1 MSKDRIMRI
10 IVVITSFFAGAA
22 YFFKY
27 VSESSIVKGFN
38 STFGGLGALFGVDV
52 PDADFSSGLF
62 SVLDDGLMGWLLL
75 IPCCIVP
82 LVLLLLTVIFN
93 IVNLVNGKLKKASN
107 IIAIIACVLT
117 FDAAWAN
124 CAYLIIRPA
133 IGPGIMLWIQ
143 LVLVIVCLVLSSI
156 LCHWTRKGRIGQ
168 IRTTPLSPKD
178 VAIIGLRGGAGGQ
191 VFMLNDDECVSIGR
205 DPQQCNIIVPGSSA
219 NVSRKHCVIHYDFDR
234 SAYMVMDTS
243 SNGTFV
249 YENGQKKRLPLGVEV
264 PVAAGNVIMLGDEL
278 TTFRLN

>member
-1 MSKDRIMRI
+1 MSKDKIMRI

-27 VSESSIVKGFN
+27 VSESAAVKAGNSILAGL
-38 STFGGLGALFGVDV
+38 GGLFEETA
-52 PDADFSSGLF
+52 PQASFSSGLF

-82 LVLLLLTVIFN
+82 LILLLLTAIFN

-107 IIAIIACVLT
+107 IIAIVASVITFLT
-117 FDAAWAN
+117 IWVNFI
-124 CAYLIIRPA
+124 YLVVRPV
-133 IGPGIMLWIQ
+133 IGPGFMLWIQ
-143 LVLVIVCLVLSSI
+143 LVLVIVCLILSSI
-156 LCHWTRKGRIGQ
+156 LCHWTRKGKIGQ
-168 IRTTPLSPKD
+168 NGTTPLSPKD

-191 VFMLNDDECVSIGR
+191 VFMLNDDEAVSIGR

-264 PVAAGNVIMLGDEL
+264 PVSAGNVIMLGDEL

>member
-1 MSKDRIMRI
+1 MSKDKIMRI

-22 YFFKY
+22 YFIKY
-27 VSESSIVKGFN
+27 LVPAGIGKLGGDMFEEALDVVGPIILIPLCAIPIVLLVLSIV
-38 STFGGLGALFGVDV
+38 
-52 PDADFSSGLF
+52 
-62 SVLDDGLMGWLLL
+62 
-75 IPCCIVP
+75 
-82 LVLLLLTVIFN
+82 FN
-93 IVNLVNGKLKKASN
+93 IVTLAANKLMKTSTVFG
-107 IIAIIACVLT
+107 IVSSVFVFLSAIIIKPTIYFLSVMSIKTGFIWWVQMACVIT
-117 FDAAWAN
+117 
-124 CAYLIIRPA
+124 
-133 IGPGIMLWIQ
+133 
-143 LVLVIVCLVLSSI
+143 CLVLSSI
-156 LCHWTRKGRIGQ
+156 LCHWIRKGKIGQ
-168 IRTTPLSPKD
+168 NGTTPLSPKD

-191 VFMLNDDECVSIGR
+191 VFMLNDDERVSVGR

-264 PVAAGNVIMLGDEL
+264 PVSAGNVIMLGDEL